1 MISECVIVDLQQ
13 RHCQGW
19 SFGERM
25 KNPHCGKLY
34 IVLKN
39 PDVVLRVYEWTR
51 KYSLASLA
59 AKTTLASGEEK
70 AL

>member
-1 MISECVIVDLQQ
+1 MADLQQ
-13 RHCQGW
+13 KHCQGW
-19 SFGERM
+19 SFRERI

-39 PDVVLRVYEWTR
+39 PDVVLRVCKWTR
-51 KYSLASLA
+51 KNSFASLA

-70 AL
+70 SL